1 MLIASFL
8 YTFLFLSA
16 MFFSLMSIRAVLVNL
31 PVVPWILGLLA
42 TGSLYMFMESIEEL
56 FFSF

>member
-16 MFFSLMSIRAVLVNL
+16 MFFSLMAIRAVFVNL

-42 TGSLYMFMESIEEL
+42 TGSLYMFMESIENL